1 MKFKIPA
8 IPDHFSEAEKST
20 WAIGSPVGCDRQFRH
35 HKLSHLPPR
44 ISNAIA
50 KKYVKLNDK
59 EGLQK
64 ANLYLLRI
72 SEYLSPTTVNLALS
86 DDSLIAFAK
95 NMVTK
100 VFSFKQLINDD
111 LALYDLLCQ
120 MARGSLIPPP
130 LVTENISLL
139 GAINRFRDEQWWIRK
154 ARSIHKYRFEVGMI
168 TAGLVHKH
176 SAKYISDQT
185 LKRHQEQKDR
195 NRRVLDLL
203 TVTNDIDD
211 CEYSLTDLISH
222 SQANPK
228 NRRCELMVRIAGS
241 DQIAKDLNHDGL
253 FVTLTC
259 PSRMHPIYAKSG
271 DINPLYDGTDPKQAQ
286 EYLTSLW
293 TRIRAKFKRDL
304 IHIYGIRVAEPQ
316 HDGTPHWHLLIFSDV
331 KNTANIK
338 AICSHYALQDS
349 PNEKGAQKHRITFDM
364 IDRNKGSAV
373 GYIAKYIS
381 KNIDAEH
388 IDKDLDGHDAK
399 SSALRVEAWAS
410 TFAIRQFQ
418 MFGCPPVTIWRELR
432 RLKGAP
438 EGIIQQAY
446 DAADSGN
453 WSLFIEALGGIE
465 QDKKNLPIKLLKLWS
480 YEEGKY
486 GDPKGESIQGIT
498 DGVQDAISRD
508 KIWTISR
515 KGNNVTDSVRMEG
528 YSPPS

>member
-1 MKFKIPA
+1 MKFKTPPIPV
-8 IPDHFSEAEKST
+8 DLSEAEKST
-20 WAIGSPVGCDRQFRH
+20 WHIGTPSGCDRQFRH
-35 HKLSHLPPR
+35 FKLAHLPPR
-44 ISNAIA
+44 ISKLLAH
-50 KKYVKLNDK
+50 KYSLIFENK
-59 EGLQK
+59 GLQK

-72 SEYLSPTTVNLALS
+72 SEYLTFKTVNLATS
-86 DDSLIAFAK
+86 DESLKLYAK
-95 NMVTK
+95 NITAK
-100 VFSFKQLINDD
+100 CFSFRQLITDD
-111 LALYDLLCQ
+111 LKLYESLCRLVRKELLT
-120 MARGSLIPPP
+120 PPI
-130 LVTENISLL
+130 VKDNISLS
-139 GAINRFRDEQWWIRK
+139 GAIKRLLDEQWWSK
-154 ARSIHKYRFEVGMI
+154 QARSLHKYRFEVGMI

-176 SAKYISDQT
+176 SAKYISDET

-211 CEYSLTDLISH
+211 CEYSLSELISH

-259 PSRMHPIYAKSG
+259 PSRMHPIYARSG

-286 EYLTSLW
+286 EYLTTLW
-293 TRIRAKFKRDL
+293 KRIRAKLKRDL

-316 HDGTPHWHLLIFSDV
+316 HDGTPHWHLLIFSDS
-331 KNTANIK
+331 KNTPK
-338 AICSHYALQDS
+338 VRAICSRYALEDS

-410 TFAIRQFQ
+410 TFGIRQFQ

-432 RLKGAP
+432 RLNGAP
-438 EGIIQQAY
+438 EGVLQQAFN
-446 DAADSGN
+446 AADSGD
-453 WSLFIEALGGIE
+453 WALFIETLGGIE
-465 QDKKNLPIKLLKLWS
+465 QDKKNLPLKVLKIWS
-480 YEEGKY
+480 DEEGKY

-498 DGVQDAISRD
+498 DGIQDAISRD

-515 KGNNVTDSVRMEG
+515 KGNNVADSVRMEG

>member
-1 MKFKIPA
+1 MKLKIPA
-8 IPDHFSEAEKST
+8 IPENISAAEKST
-20 WAIGSPVGCDRQFRH
+20 WTIGSPVGCDRKFRH
-35 HKLSHLPPR
+35 HRLSHLPPR

-50 KKYVKLNDK
+50 KKYRKLYSK
-59 EGLQK
+59 AGLQT

-72 SEYLSPTTVNLALS
+72 SEYLTFTTVNLALS
-86 DDSLIAFAK
+86 DESLK
-95 NMVTK
+95 LHGKSMVTK
-100 VFSFKQLINDD
+100 AFSFKQLISDE
-111 LALYDLLCQ
+111 LALYDVLCK
-120 MARGSLIPPP
+120 MANKSLIPPP
-130 LVTENISLL
+130 IVSETISLS

-168 TAGLVHKH
+168 SAGLVHKH
-176 SAKYISDQT
+176 SAKYISDET
-185 LKRHQEQKDR
+185 YKRHQEQKDR

-203 TVTNDIDD
+203 IATNDIDEN
-211 CEYSLTDLISH
+211 EYSLSDLISH

-228 NRRCELMVRIAGS
+228 NRRYELMVRIAGS
-241 DQIAKDLNHDGL
+241 DQIAKDLNHDGV
-253 FVTLTC
+253 FITLTC

-286 EYLTSLW
+286 YYLTSLW
-293 TRIRAKFKRDL
+293 KRIRAKLKRDL

-316 HDGTPHWHLLIFSDV
+316 HDGTPHWHLLIFSDP
-331 KNTANIK
+331 KNTTKIK

-410 TFAIRQFQ
+410 TFGIRQFQ

-432 RLKGAP
+432 RLNGAP
-438 EGIIQQAY
+438 EGVLQQAY
-446 DAADSGN
+446 SAADSGN
-453 WSLFIEALGGIE
+453 WALFIEALGGIE
-465 QDKKNLPIKLLKLWS
+465 QDKKNLPIKVLKLWS
-480 YEEGKY
+480 DEEGKY

-498 DGVQDAISRD
+498 DGIQDAISRD

-515 KGNNVTDSVRMEG
+515 KENNVTDSVRMEG
-528 YSPPS
+528 RSPPS